1 MRGAPEHIWPQE
13 VTQEEEAINV
23 LMVEDTRADALLT
36 RISLKATGIP
46 FELTEIKRGDEVLPM
61 LSRMRLDQH
70 ISPSKMPDIIIL
82 DLGLPGLS
90 GFDLLAELTQ
100 MPPSIRAIPILVLTA
115 HQHFEYLRYA
125 YPYLNMIGYLN
136 KPCNMGDLKEVLRRV
151 QSGKRKQ
158 REFLE
163 KGDREVS

>member
-70 ISPSKMPDIIIL
+70 ISPSKMPDKI
-82 DLGLPGLS
+82 G
-90 GFDLLAELTQ
+90 
-100 MPPSIRAIPILVLTA
+100 RAHV
-115 HQHFEYLRYA
+115 
-125 YPYLNMIGYLN
+125 
-136 KPCNMGDLKEVLRRV
+136 
-151 QSGKRKQ
+151 
-158 REFLE
+158 
-163 KGDREVS
+163 